1 MIEFWGFVVDS
12 LSAILG
18 AIAILLYIIFWY
30 KEKTSTNYDIFDSLY
45 LDLLKTGLEFPSFR
59 NKNETII
66 YQEKFQGNELIQYDI
81 YAYISWNFI
90 ETILDKGDDHLMV
103 TWLPAIK
110 LEASLHEKWFFQP
123 ENQLKFKPLFVEQ
136 VKKLVLNYFFIF
148 L

>member
-12 LSAILG
+12 LSAIL
-18 AIAILLYIIFWY
+18 AVIAILLYIIFWY

-45 LDLLKTGLEFPSFR
+45 LDLLKTGLEFPRFR

-90 ETILDKGDDHLMV
+90 ETILDKGDDNLMV

-136 VKKLVLNYFFIF
+136 VKKLVLN
-148 L
+148 

>member
-1 MIEFWGFVVDS
+1 MFEFLGFVVDS
-12 LSAILG
+12 LSAILA

-136 VKKLVLNYFFIF
+136 VKKLVLN
-148 L
+148 

>member
-12 LSAILG
+12 LSAILA

-45 LDLLKTGLEFPSFR
+45 LDLLKTGLEFPRFR

-90 ETILDKGDDHLMV
+90 ETILDKGDDNLMV

-136 VKKLVLNYFFIF
+136 VKKLVLN
-148 L
+148 

>member
-12 LSAILG
+12 LSAILA

-30 KEKTSTNYDIFDSLY
+30 KEKTSNNYDVFDSLY

-136 VKKLVLNYFFIF
+136 VKKLVLN
-148 L
+148 

>member
-1 MIEFWGFVVDS
+1 MLEIWGFIVDS
-12 LSAILG
+12 LSAIL
-18 AIAILLYIIFWY
+18 AAVAILLYIIFWY

-90 ETILDKGDDHLMV
+90 ETILDKGDDNLMV

-123 ENQLKFKPLFVEQ
+123 ENQLKFKPLFIEQ
-136 VKKLVLNYFFIF
+136 VKKLVLN
-148 L
+148 

>member
-1 MIEFWGFVVDS
+1 MLEIWGFIVDS
-12 LSAILG
+12 LSAIL
-18 AIAILLYIIFWY
+18 AAVAILLYIIFWY

-59 NKNETII
+59 NKKETII

-90 ETILDKGDDHLMV
+90 ETILDKGDDNLMV
-103 TWLPAIK
+103 TWLQAIK

-123 ENQLKFKPLFVEQ
+123 ENQLKFKPLFIEQ
-136 VKKLVLNYFFIF
+136 VKKLVLN
-148 L
+148 

>member
-1 MIEFWGFVVDS
+1 MFEFWGFVVDS
-12 LSAILG
+12 LSAILA

-136 VKKLVLNYFFIF
+136 VKKLVLN
-148 L
+148 

>member
-1 MIEFWGFVVDS
+1 MLEFWGFIVDS
-12 LSAILG
+12 LSAILA

-90 ETILDKGDDHLMV
+90 ETILDKGDDNLMV

-136 VKKLVLNYFFIF
+136 VKKLVLN
-148 L
+148 

>member
-1 MIEFWGFVVDS
+1 MLEFWGFIVDS
-12 LSAILG
+12 LSAIL
-18 AIAILLYIIFWY
+18 AAVAILLYIIFWY

-90 ETILDKGDDHLMV
+90 ETILDKGDDNLMV

-123 ENQLKFKPLFVEQ
+123 ENQLKFKPLFIEQ
-136 VKKLVLNYFFIF
+136 VKKLVLN
-148 L
+148 

>member
-1 MIEFWGFVVDS
+1 MLEFWGFIVDS
-12 LSAILG
+12 LSAILA

-136 VKKLVLNYFFIF
+136 VKKLVLN
-148 L
+148 

>member
-12 LSAILG
+12 LSAILA

-136 VKKLVLNYFFIF
+136 VKKLVLN
-148 L
+148 